1 MKRLAHRG
9 YSDLFPEN
17 TMSAFEKAAHSSF
30 EGIET
35 DVQMTKDGALVLLH
49 DDKINRTS
57 DGKGVLRHMTFKEA
71 RQYNYNNKMDIE
83 EQIPTLDSLLTLL
96 DSTDKLL
103 NIEIKDTVSVGLEE
117 KLRDIIMKYH
127 MTDRIYFSS
136 TSLDRLLDMRA
147 LMPDSYYALIVL
159 RGYKKCKQAVI
170 DHHLDGIH
178 SRYSYLTH
186 EEIVDL
192 KSRHI
197 KIGPGQLKKKNSMTS
212 LKKKILILYLRM
224 GYLKRINNEIR

>member
-17 TMSAFEKAAHSSF
+17 TMSAFEKAVNSSF

-35 DVQMTKDGALVLLH
+35 DVQMTKDGELLLLH

-57 DGKGVLRHMTFKEA
+57 NGKGVLRNMTFKEA
-71 RQYNYNNKMDIE
+71 RQYNYNNKMDIT

-103 NIEIKDTVSVGLEE
+103 NIEIKDTVSSGLEE
-117 KLRDIIMKYH
+117 KLRDVIMKH
-127 MTDRIYFSS
+127 RMTDRIYFSS
-136 TSLDRLLDMRA
+136 TSLERLLNMRA

-159 RGYKKCKQAVI
+159 RGYKK
-170 DHHLDGIH
+170 
-178 SRYSYLTH
+178 
-186 EEIVDL
+186 
-192 KSRHI
+192 
-197 KIGPGQLKKKNSMTS
+197 
-212 LKKKILILYLRM
+212 
-224 GYLKRINNEIR
+224 

>member
-17 TMSAFEKAAHSSF
+17 TMSAFEQAVNSSF

-35 DVQMTKDGALVLLH
+35 DVQMTIDGELLLLH

-57 DGKGVLRHMTFKEA
+57 NGKGVLRNMTFKEA
-71 RQYNYNNKMDIE
+71 RQYNYNNKMDIT

-103 NIEIKDTVSVGLEE
+103 NIEIKDTVSSGLEE
-117 KLRDIIMKYH
+117 KLRDVIMKHH

-136 TSLDRLLDMRA
+136 TSLERLLNMRA

-159 RGYKKCKQAVI
+159 RGHKKCKQQVI

-197 KIGPGQLKKKNSMTS
+197 KIGAWTIKEKEQYDFFKKEGIDFIFANGLFEEDK
-212 LKKKILILYLRM
+212 
-224 GYLKRINNEIR
+224 

>member
-1 MKRLAHRG
+1 MMKRLAHRG

-35 DVQMTKDGALVLLH
+35 DVQMTKDGVLVLLH

-103 NIEIKDTVSVGLEE
+103 NIEIKDTVSVCLEE
-117 KLRDIIMKYH
+117 KLRDIIMKHH

-136 TSLDRLLDMRA
+136 TSLERLLNMRV

-186 EEIVDL
+186 EEIVNL
-192 KSRHI
+192 KNRHI
-197 KIGPGQLKKKNSMTS
+197 KIGAWTIKEKEQYDFFKKEDIDFIFANGLFEEDK
-212 LKKKILILYLRM
+212 
-224 GYLKRINNEIR
+224 

>member
-17 TMSAFEKAAHSSF
+17 TMSAFEKAVNSSF

-35 DVQMTKDGALVLLH
+35 DVQMTIDGELLLLH

-57 DGKGVLRHMTFKEA
+57 NGKGVLRNMTFKEA
-71 RQYNYNNKMDIE
+71 RQYNYNNKTDIT

-103 NIEIKDTVSVGLEE
+103 NIEIKDTVSSGLEE
-117 KLRDIIMKYH
+117 KLRDVIMKHH

-136 TSLDRLLDMRA
+136 TSLERLLNMRA

-159 RGYKKCKQAVI
+159 RGYKNCKQQVI

-197 KIGPGQLKKKNSMTS
+197 KIGAWTIKEKEQYDFFKKEGIDFIFANGLFEEDK
-212 LKKKILILYLRM
+212 
-224 GYLKRINNEIR
+224 